1 MQTLTKLI
9 LEHQLGNRFITT
21 GQLERLVGGSDKR
34 RYGLVNRALK
44 EGELIKIKRGV
55 HMLGKKYRTHP
66 AHPFAIAQALV
77 PGSYVSFE
85 TALSFH
91 GWIPERA
98 FSTASVSPGR
108 QSREYENETLGV
120 FTFHPLSITK
130 GCFLTLVNRYQT
142 DGQTMLVAE
151 AARALLDLVCLR
163 KIEWKSMSW
172 LSEGLRI
179 DPGALN
185 SRETGEQLE
194 TMQGVY
200 KNRRMQRFI
209 GALLQEISFD

>member
-9 LEHQLGNRFITT
+9 IEHDLGNRFITT

-44 EGELIKIKRGV
+44 AGELIRIKRGM
-55 HMLGKKYRTHP
+55 HMLDKKYRPYP
-66 AHPFAIAQALV
+66 AHPFGLAQALV

-91 GWIPERA
+91 GWLPERV

-108 QSREYENETLGV
+108 QSRKYENETFGV

-130 GCFLTLVNRYQT
+130 GSFLTLVNRYHTDEQT
-142 DGQTMLVAE
+142 ALVAE
-151 AARALLDLVCLR
+151 PARALLDLVCLR

-172 LSEGLRI
+172 LIEGLRI
-179 DPGALN
+179 DPDALY
-185 SRETGEQLE
+185 SRETGKQLE

-200 KNRRMQRFI
+200 KNQRMQKFI
-209 GALLQEISFD
+209 VALLQEISFD